1 MTEVFFGE
9 NVNQYD
15 WVPFFIELSKKI
27 AEIGENPNRRELLKA
42 RAENCFGSDSNLCAK
57 DRADP
62 FSFIYTLAQK
72 NTINQRAHIYE
83 KVRGEFALNANVP
96 SDWIFPTPPP
106 QYNAGFYLNDT
117 PYDPEILWKL
127 FLEIANSKELD
138 DENFRRVLGTRNIG
152 LAKLTQTLFLIN
164 PELFIPLDDHIFFLP
179 VLSENKDL
187 VWQNVKKNG
196 IKYLQKVINEYKE
209 AFPGCEFYEIN
220 LFAYLTHSKLLSVNN
235 TYYQIGSNVYGDKD
249 DYKAEFHNKSK
260 VWVGGPSSGDKGIR
274 NYPISNPVPG
284 DIVLS
289 HFNHRGNGIGIVIFN
304 EYATEKGFQ
313 NGVGIKVIWINKTEI
328 PQALNTTQMMGFS
341 KAFGIQDSFKVKYP
355 KTFQIL
361 ENIRKKLNGMNG
373 ISKDSVKNLVLQG
386 APGTGKTRLAKQLA
400 LYLKTSRNSLSNFLM
415 DDKIL
420 KEDPLFQDEQ
430 KIDKDDEQIRLI
442 QFHPGFTYEDFVR
455 GIVTEVV
462 DGRVIYKVEDKI
474 FMKIVKKAL
483 DNPDEKYILII
494 DEMNRANLPS
504 VLGEL
509 IYALEYRNEAVSGL
523 YKLCDDDESLIVP
536 DNLYVIGTMNTADR
550 SIGHIDYAIRRRFV
564 FKEVPSE
571 ANYIS
576 DDKAKDLYHKVGLL
590 FSSGHLSPDFKKED
604 VMIGHSYFLTNERP
618 LKQRLEFEIIPLLA
632 EYVKDGILIGEG
644 ISGEINALRSHV

>member
-1 MTEVFFGE
+1 MTEVLFGG

-27 AEIGENPNRRELLKA
+27 VEIGESPNRQELLRAKA
-42 RAENCFGSDSNLCAK
+42 EACFGSDSNLCVK

-72 NTINQRAHIYE
+72 NTINQKARIYN
-83 KVRGEFALNANVP
+83 KVREEFALNANAP

-106 QYNAGFYLNDT
+106 QYNAGFYLSDF
-117 PYDPEILWKL
+117 PYDPEIFWNL
-127 FLEIANSKELD
+127 FLEIANNEAID
-138 DENFRRVLGTRNIG
+138 NENFKKIAEARNTG
-152 LAKLTQTLFLIN
+152 LAKLTQTLFLIDSKR
-164 PELFIPLDDHIFFLP
+164 FIPFDEHIFFLS
-179 VLSENKDL
+179 VLPESKEQ
-187 VWQNVKKNG
+187 VWRNVKKNG
-196 IKYLQKVINEYKE
+196 IEYLQKIVKDCKD
-209 AFPGCEFYEIN
+209 AFPGCEPYEIN
-220 LFAYLTHSKLLSVNN
+220 LFAYLTHSKLLPVNN
-235 TYYQIGSNVYGDKD
+235 TFYQVGSNVLGDKD
-249 DYKAEFHNKSK
+249 DCKAEFFSQSK
-260 VWVGGPSSGDKGIR
+260 VWVGGSSGGEEGVKK
-274 NYPISNPVPG
+274 YPILVPVPG

-304 EYATEKGFQ
+304 EYLTKNGFDKGL
-313 NGVGIKVIWINKTEI
+313 GIKVIWINKVEI
-328 PQALNTTQMMGFS
+328 PYALNTTQMMGFS

-355 KTFQIL
+355 ATFRIL
-361 ENIRKKLNGMNG
+361 ENIRKKLNNM
-373 ISKDSVKNLVLQG
+373 KERPKEAVHNLVLQG

-400 LYLKTSRNSLSNFLM
+400 LYLKTDGTSLSNLLM

-420 KEDPLFQDEQ
+420 KEDPVFHGEP
-430 KIDKDDEQIRLI
+430 KIDKDDEHICLI

-462 DGRVIYKVEDKI
+462 EEKINYKVEDKV

-483 DNPDEKYILII
+483 DNRQDNYILVI

-509 IYALEYRNEAVSGL
+509 IYALEYRDEAVSGM
-523 YKLCDDDESLIVP
+523 YKDCDGDETFIVP

-564 FKEVPSE
+564 FKNVPSDIN
-571 ANYIS
+571 AIP
-576 DDKAKDLYHKVGLL
+576 DDKAKNLYIQVELL
-590 FSSGHLSPDFKKED
+590 FSTGHLSPDFKKED
-604 VMIGHSYFLTNERP
+604 VMVGHSYFLTHNRP
-618 LKQRLEFEIIPLLA
+618 LKQRLEFEIIPLLM

-644 ISGEINALRSHV
+644 VSDKIKALRNYV

>member
-15 WVPFFIELSKKI
+15 WVPFFTELSKKI
-27 AEIGENPNRRELLKA
+27 AEIGESPNRRELLRAKA
-42 RAENCFGSDSNLCAK
+42 EECFGPNSNLYIK

-72 NTINQRAHIYE
+72 NTPHQKL
-83 KVRGEFALNANVP
+83 KVYTRVQEEFNLNAAIP
-96 SDWIFPTPPP
+96 SDWIFPTP
-106 QYNAGFYLNDT
+106 QLNAGFYYNDS
-117 PYDPEILWKL
+117 PYDPEIFWTL
-127 FLEIANSKELD
+127 FLEIANKKAID
-138 DENFRRVLGTRNIG
+138 DENFRSILGTKNIG
-152 LAKLTQTLFLIN
+152 MAKLTQTLFLIN
-164 PELFIPLDDHIFFLP
+164 SELFLPLDDHIFFLP
-179 VLSENKDL
+179 VLSENKEQ
-187 VWQNVKKNG
+187 VWENVKKNG
-196 IKYLQKVINEYKE
+196 IEYLHKIINEYKD

-220 LFAYLTHSKLLSVNN
+220 LLAYLTHSKLLPVNN

-249 DYKAEFHNKSK
+249 DYKAEFYNQSK
-260 VWVGGPSSGDKGIR
+260 VWVGGPSGGKEIKS
-274 NYPISNPVPG
+274 YPISKPVLG

-483 DNPDEKYILII
+483 GNPDEKYILII

-523 YKLCDDDESLIVP
+523 YKLCDDGESVIVP

-564 FKEVPSE
+564 FKDVLSD
-571 ANYIS
+571 ANTIS
-576 DDKAKDLYHKVGLL
+576 NDKAKNLYNKVELL

-604 VMIGHSYFLTNERP
+604 VMVGHSYFLTNERP
-618 LKQRLEFEIIPLLA
+618 LKQRLEFEIIPLLV

-644 ISGEINALRSHV
+644 VSGEINALKSYV